1 MINIEKQVSY
11 WKTGAQEDWIVAK
24 ELIERD
30 RIRHGLFFAH
40 LALEKAIKAHVCRSQ
55 KDLAPRIHNLL
66 RLIQLTGLNSNP
78 DQLEILAEMNAF
90 NIESR
95 YPESFIPLPTSF
107 TNGRCKVILIFLNQF
122 TTHST
127 LQLLHLASSSQ
138 ILLNIS
144 LVFQELSK

>member
-11 WKTGAQEDWIVAK
+11 WKTGAQEDWVVAK
-24 ELIERD
+24 ELIESD

-40 LALEKAIKAHVCRSQ
+40 LALEKAIKAHVCRSK

-95 YPESFIPLPTSF
+95 YPESFTPLPTSEEANKYF
-107 TNGRCKVILIFLNQF
+107 RRTNE
-122 TTHST
+122 
-127 LQLLHLASSSQ
+127 
-138 ILLNIS
+138 
-144 LVFQELSK
+144 VFQWLINQL